1 MRPNSGPG
9 ILGRAARS
17 SLVRVC
23 ATLAFLAGAGA
34 CSAQSRGV
42 DQLKAQD
49 ILGERVKGSNYRVL
63 PEVGSNG
70 RNRIWRLK
78 TNYGDFTVTSDALL
92 EVRLRELDVL
102 AKLEETSFGEKAI
115 TSLGQSVAAP
125 LIFGGELLTSP
136 VETLKGTFGGIGQMF
151 DRLSTS
157 GEKGAS
163 NESFAGGVFGVDS
176 ARRRIAAELDVDPHT
191 DFPPLAERL
200 SHLASG
206 SALGSMTV
214 GAAMKLAVPGTMA
227 LSFSGVTAS
236 KSVKDALREKTAGQ
250 LLRDAREKMKE
261 QGVAPEIAES
271 LTANRNYTPTDLYV
285 IAAALERLDAGNT
298 DLFVYKAARA
308 ETRSS
313 AYLLRLQADM
323 MASRSGRAAR
333 PIEFLAAPGIT
344 LIRTARNEVLAFVPA
359 DEFLWTK
366 DNAKAAEDVHR
377 YVVQNVPD
385 ATKHV
390 ILAGTPGEQARYQL
404 EQRGWTVEEISLR
417 GTGPDASAE
426 PPVDLPAVPPLPP
439 IPER

>member
-1 MRPNSGPG
+1 M
-9 ILGRAARS
+9 ATVA
-17 SLVRVC
+17 LV
-23 ATLAFLAGAGA
+23 LAPMGGF
-34 CSAQSRGV
+34 AQSRGP

-49 ILGERVKGSNYRVL
+49 ILGERATGTNYRVL

-78 TNYGDFTVTSDALL
+78 TEYGDFTVTSDALL
-92 EVRLRELDVL
+92 EVRLRELEVL

-115 TSLGQSVAAP
+115 SSLGQSIAAP
-125 LIFGGELLTSP
+125 LVFGGELLTSP

-151 DRLSTS
+151 DRFSTS

-163 NESFAGGVFGVDS
+163 NESFAGGMLGVDS

-200 SHLASG
+200 THLANG

-227 LSFSGVTAS
+227 LSFSGITAS

-250 LLRDAREKMKE
+250 LLRDAREKMKA
-261 QGVAPEIAES
+261 QGVAPELAES
-271 LTANRNYTPTDLYV
+271 LTSNRNFTPTDLYV
-285 IAAALERLDAGNT
+285 IATALERLDAGNT

-308 ETRSS
+308 ETRAS

-344 LIRTARNEVLAFVPA
+344 LIRTARKEVLAFVPA

-377 YVVQNVPD
+377 YVAQNVPD
-385 ATKHV
+385 AVKVV
-390 ILAGTPGEQARYQL
+390 ILAGAPGEQARFQL
-404 EQRGWTVEEISLR
+404 EQRGWAIEEIGLK
-417 GTGPDASAE
+417 GTGTDAAAD
-426 PPVDLPAVPPLPP
+426 PPVDLPAAPPLPP
-439 IPER
+439 VPQR